1 MGLFSVS
8 RFGLAIAAICLCM
21 QGQNPPGQ
29 NPPSREPQ
37 VEIRGLPPRTTPS
50 DYPDQ
55 GQAGKVTIA
64 AEFQGHAIPTEQG
77 NLTTEDYVV
86 VETGLYG
93 PQGSRVTLSTDDF
106 ALRINGKKALP
117 SEPYGLVL
125 GNVKDPEWV
134 PPEPPKPKAKN
145 LSIGGDEQEQEPRGE
160 AKEPAFPVKV
170 PLEVQRAMNQR
181 VQKAALPEGDR
192 VLPVAGLVFF
202 RYGGKTGK
210 IHTLESVYKGTAGKA
225 TLTLEP

>member
-1 MGLFSVS
+1 MT
-8 RFGLAIAAICLCM
+8 IAALCLGA

-29 NPPSREPQ
+29 SPPAKAPQ
-37 VEIRGLPPRTTPS
+37 IEIRGLPPRSTPA
-50 DYPDQ
+50 DYPDRE
-55 GQAGKVTIA
+55 QAGQVTIA

-86 VETGLYG
+86 IEMGLYG
-93 PQGSRVTLSTDDF
+93 PPGARLTLSPDDF
-106 ALRINGKKALP
+106 ALRINGKKELP
-117 SEPYGLVL
+117 SQPFGVVL

-145 LSIGGDEQEQEPRGE
+145 LNIGGNEEEQQPRGE
-160 AKEPAFPVKV
+160 AKEPPFPVKV
-170 PLEVQRAMNQR
+170 PLEVQRALNLR

-192 VLPVAGLVFF
+192 ALPVAGLIFF
-202 RYGGKTGK
+202 QYGGKIQK
-210 IHTLESVYKGTAGKA
+210 IHTIELIYSGSAGKA